1 MSLTVT
7 CVYCVILYFIY
18 IWFWSC
24 LKGLILFSD
33 NILLYAHVQCVYDKR
48 GACVCLQ
55 LCDTFLLLPTLVMLV
70 FSSPDPKGNV
80 GIVIALRLSVNF
92 SHFNLL
98 ETTEPNGSVP
108 LMVLTKWVLLFVPF
122 SQWPSWFLIG

>member
-1 MSLTVT
+1 
-7 CVYCVILYFIY
+7 
-18 IWFWSC
+18 
-24 LKGLILFSD
+24 
-33 NILLYAHVQCVYDKR
+33 
-48 GACVCLQ
+48 
-55 LCDTFLLLPTLVMLV
+55 MLV

>member
-1 MSLTVT
+1 
-7 CVYCVILYFIY
+7 
-18 IWFWSC
+18 
-24 LKGLILFSD
+24 
-33 NILLYAHVQCVYDKR
+33 
-48 GACVCLQ
+48 
-55 LCDTFLLLPTLVMLV
+55 MLV
-70 FSSPDPKGNV
+70 FSSPDPKGHV
-80 GIVIALRLSVNF
+80 GIVIALRLSVNV